1 MRSLHIQL
9 HGAGGKETVTN
20 SLVKAEVKSAS
31 EVPPA
36 MRPDSQVSAEVC
48 KQLAELNTNLTELI
62 AVVQKIADRPISRGD
77 NQPLKKELPVER
89 HVDGNII
96 WLYDTNRVGEQYE
109 KALAEENRESPQ
121 YQALER
127 MLTDALTAGKKG
139 LLQDGKWYFLT
150 DKNWIGR
157 KKARDFTNGGAK

>member
-1 MRSLHIQL
+1 M
-9 HGAGGKETVTN
+9 TN

-109 KALAEENRESPQ
+109 KALAVENRDSPE
-121 YQALER
+121 YKALER
-127 MLTDALTAGKKG
+127 MLFDAVSAGKKG
-139 LLQDGKWYFLT
+139 LLQDGKWYFIST
-150 DKNWIGR
+150 QKDWVGR
-157 KKARDFTNGGAK
+157 KLAKDFSKGGNMQ